1 MIICIYLVMALI
13 TAYHFNCTKFG
24 KKFKARLL
32 QEGTVPE
39 FILLMTIITPI
50 FFPMY
55 WVLVLIVFLIFRYER
70 KHNISRYEKT

>member
-1 MIICIYLVMALI
+1 MIFCIYLVMALI

-24 KKFKARLL
+24 RKFKARLL
-32 QEGTVPE
+32 QERNVPE
-39 FILLMTIITPI
+39 FVWFVAIVSPI

-70 KHNISRYEKT
+70 KHKTDK

>member
-32 QEGTVPE
+32 QERNVPE
-39 FILLMTIITPI
+39 FAFIVFVSSI

-55 WVLVLIVFLIFRYER
+55 YWVFVLIAFLIFRYER
-70 KHNISRYEKT
+70 KHNLS

>member
-1 MIICIYLVMALI
+1 MIIYIYLIIALI

-24 KKFKARLL
+24 LKFKARLL
-32 QEGTVPE
+32 QEGAMPE
-39 FILLMTIITPI
+39 FILLMAIITPI

-70 KHNISRYEKT
+70 KHNKF